1 MEPYVCH
8 LTGGSARIERV
19 GGFVTGNGR
28 LCGILAVSRAF
39 GDIDFKRT
47 TEEFDTDPS
56 GPARAYSAAPRSM
69 STCVT
74 AVPTVQLRTLTSDDA
89 FLVVRR
95 PLPPLV
101 SAMQVASDGLG
112 DGLNGDEVSE
122 AVTTSLGGS
131 VSEAAML
138 GAVLA
143 LCNKAVDGKR
153 SHDDVTVILSN
164 LG

>member
-1 MEPYVCH
+1 
-8 LTGGSARIERV
+8 
-19 GGFVTGNGR
+19 
-28 LCGILAVSRAF
+28 
-39 GDIDFKRT
+39 
-47 TEEFDTDPS
+47 
-56 GPARAYSAAPRSM
+56 M

-89 FLVVRR
+89 FLV
-95 PLPPLV
+95 
-101 SAMQVASDGLG
+101 VASDGLG